1 MGDEDNLGIRHTGLS
16 RLAGDRGH
24 ELEKGELVHDDI
36 DSDGHV
42 LDIGVVALDTI
53 HDGDT
58 GGREITVGQGDDQ
71 FSIVVDAT
79 TEPAEEPLVE
89 IDDDVSS
96 DDVVQEHTGEF
107 SLSDVEDAE
116 LDDFDVAN
124 ALGNISRA
132 VTGEEPVDE
141 EPEEPLVTER
151 ERFARLDDV
160 QKQAAINLQTVR
172 KEEED
177 SREQSLINAEKARRH
192 DILSH
197 IEQISTAVHR
207 ELWTT
212 RVFKAE
218 DIRLNV
224 GTIVAALVAERA
236 KGYQQYGEDPDYLAS
251 LPHTT
256 SSPDSPNAPES
267 LVEHIVE
274 NSRGTTAGKAF
285 LKTLLTSAPA
295 LLVPSIETK
304 VAQKIE
310 KRYVENNKK
319 ISKIKRKVGIQE
331 LLYSLTDEE
340 AWALLEES
348 FVERARELSIKSHEF
363 FFRSIK
369 PNPNSKSGIEHDMLH
384 DFKGMITVAQL
395 QEGRDYGIK
404 KAGSDEV
411 GYISNPL
418 DFKRPL
424 TDEELA
430 KVTQEEVSGF
440 PCRVYRDESTG
451 QWYRN
456 HAVDVIVELAGGNYG
471 TIAGLKTADR
481 KSFVAITNA
490 SIDASKTTP
499 EYEGGYLSV
508 YYDSHAPTYDP
519 MGDQEEAVVLDNEIF
534 LPEDDMSNY
543 RTDTGSMTWKVRC
556 WQLTPTGYNLVT
568 TALNALREN
577 GNSPVSAFHDPRHA
591 IYEAHMDQVVRGESR
606 EQSLR
611 EIDRIRR
618 DTEKWLRQATERVIS
633 GIQPDDLPGLPAPI
647 LDGPGLRSPWLPVE
661 SPVLPARGR
670 QILDIESADSDES
683 DAV

>member
-1 MGDEDNLGIRHTGLS
+1 MGDGDNLGIRHTGLS
-16 RLAGDRGH
+16 RLAGDRRH

-42 LDIGVVALDTI
+42 LDLGVVALENI
-53 HDGDT
+53 HEGDA
-58 GGREITVGQGDDQ
+58 GGREIIVGQGDDQ
-71 FSIVVDAT
+71 FSIVVDAA
-79 TEPAEEPLVE
+79 TEPAGELLDE
-89 IDDDVSS
+89 IDNDKASCDDV
-96 DDVVQEHTGEF
+96 QKHTGEF
-107 SLSDVEDAE
+107 SLTDIEDAE
-116 LDDFDVAN
+116 LGDFDVVD
-124 ALGNISRA
+124 ALGNVSRT
-132 VTGEEPVDE
+132 VSGEEPAEE

-151 ERFARLDDV
+151 ERFARMDDE
-160 QKQAAINLQTVR
+160 QKQAAIDLQAAR

-177 SREQSLINAEKARRH
+177 SREQSLINAEKARRL

-236 KGYQQYGEDPDYLAS
+236 KGYQQYGEDPDYLVS
-251 LPHTT
+251 LPSTT
-256 SSPDSPNAPES
+256 SSTDSPNAPES
-267 LVEHIVE
+267 LVEHVVE

-304 VAQKIE
+304 VAEKIE
-310 KRYVENNKK
+310 KRYIENNKK

-331 LLYSLTDEE
+331 LLYSLTDED

-430 KVTQEEVSGF
+430 KVTHEEVSGF
-440 PCRVYRDESTG
+440 PRRVYRDESTG

-508 YYDSHAPTYDP
+508 FYDSHAPTYDP
-519 MGDQEEAVVLDNEIF
+519 MADQEEVVVLDNEIF
-534 LPEDDMSNY
+534 LPEDMSND

-568 TALNALREN
+568 TALNALREK
-577 GNSPVSAFHDPRHA
+577 GNSPVLAFHDPRHG

-606 EQSLR
+606 EKSLR

-618 DTEKWLRQATERVIS
+618 ETEERLRRATEDVIS
-633 GIQPDDLPGLPAPI
+633 GVQPDDLPGLPAPI
-647 LDGPGLRSPWLPVE
+647 LDGPGLRSPWLPVD
-661 SPVLPARGR
+661 SYALPARDR
-670 QILDIESADSDES
+670 QILDIESAVGDES
-683 DAV
+683 DSD